1 MKTQVEIGYG
11 RGIVTDDKIINVLTM
26 NRARKSLTLITHCRE
41 SRRGD
46 GPCMCEGGGMLT
58 GRELAC
64 DWRVA
69 GGGGLMTSRVADRP
83 YLGGLCSV
91 GTPQGD

>member
-1 MKTQVEIGYG
+1 
-11 RGIVTDDKIINVLTM
+11 
-26 NRARKSLTLITHCRE
+26 
-41 SRRGD
+41 
-46 GPCMCEGGGMLT
+46 MLT